1 MKHLKKFNESV
12 SSDEVIENLE
22 DICRDLEDIYFE
34 VEIRH
39 REGMVYEYIIYV
51 SQGTRSSWWSNDR
64 DKDFFYSTQQHLE
77 NYMRDLGYKMKIEY
91 DLDDGDPIIKFNF
104 FIEESNWDN

>member
-91 DLDDGDPIIKFNF
+91 DLDDGDSKIIFNF